1 MIQAG
6 KVLEVLGVDC
16 AEYSAG
22 NSKTDGQRKTHADGA
37 RDQRASVGGRVD
49 FAEERDADGAGRQQD
64 EEAED
69 EGFIPKEGRK
79 NLAEEDLIVRGAFL
93 EGRDIA

>member
-1 MIQAG
+1 MVQAG

-49 FAEERDADGAGRQQD
+49 FAEEGDTDGAGRQQD

-69 EGFIPKEGRK
+69 EGFIPEEGRK